1 MTEIHKPEH
10 IQLLCQRQN
19 MPSKHYRGTFDQA
32 HAFVGRKH
40 VKGKSEKYL
49 VLYLAQKRMSH
60 ILLIAVMDMKLN

>member
-40 VKGKSEKYL
+40 VKGKS
-49 VLYLAQKRMSH
+49 
-60 ILLIAVMDMKLN
+60 